1 MEKSYL
7 DILKKALEARVKEGS
22 FPPKLELE
30 EGGEAL
36 VRIVDV
42 LPNPWRSEMQ
52 IYIVVNL
59 EDGLQY
65 RLPTNTAIYRI
76 LKEVGAKPG
85 DYLLLK
91 YRGTV
96 TTKAGKTVK
105 RWSVGYMAS
114 EEASKLLKEKEQEEL
129 ARAELQTREEEKPR
143 EVSRELEARE
153 KPKMSEAE
161 IKKFVES
168 LIDIYGFA
176 TLKDLD
182 YYLNKVKNLGIKVDE
197 EFVKKLG
204 FRLQGDKVVK

>member
-1 MEKSYL
+1 
-7 DILKKALEARVKEGS
+7 
-22 FPPKLELE
+22 
-30 EGGEAL
+30 

-129 ARAELQTREEEKPR
+129 ARAELQAREEEKPR

>member
-1 MEKSYL
+1 
-7 DILKKALEARVKEGS
+7 LKKALEARLKEGS
-22 FPPKLELE
+22 FPPRLELE
-30 EGGEAL
+30 EGEEAL

-91 YRGTV
+91 YRGTA
-96 TTKAGKTVK
+96 TTKTGKTVK
-105 RWSVGYMAS
+105 RWSIGYLSS
-114 EEASKLLKEKEQEEL
+114 EEASKLLKEMEQAKEQAEPV
-129 ARAELQTREEEKPR
+129 RAELQAREEVKPR
-143 EVSRELEARE
+143 EAEARE
-153 KPKMSEAE
+153 KLKMSESE

-204 FRLQGDKVVK
+204 FKLQGDKVVK